1 MTGISTASSSW
12 RDFSLSADLVAP
24 AEGDSTAKS
33 IMWQSV
39 GLVAA
44 LAPLALS
51 GAAPASKVDAGEFA
65 QMLGNG
71 GVTAGIVLGSIGAAS
86 VVLTSGLGRA
96 QLALRRWRASRGVEE
111 WLKRSGW
118 GLRGPTIAEDWA
130 VRAVAMAGQDGAPRN
145 TMFNSSVVAVPG
157 PMGQLGGAVDKVADA
172 EVWHRWMTAG
182 GLGSAGSGEENEL
195 LGQERPG
202 WV

>member
-1 MTGISTASSSW
+1 MTGTSTASSSW
-12 RDFSLSADLVAP
+12 SDFSHSADLVVP
-24 AEGDSTAKS
+24 EEGGSKAKS

-51 GAAPASKVDAGEFA
+51 STTPSGKVDAGEFA

-71 GVTAGIVLGSIGAAS
+71 GVTAGIVLGSIGAAG
-86 VVLTSGLGRA
+86 VVLASGLGRA

-118 GLRGPTIAEDWA
+118 GLSGPTVAEDWA
-130 VRAVAMAGQDGAPRN
+130 LRTVAIAGHDVALRE
-145 TMFNSSVVAVPG
+145 TMLSSSVVALPG
-157 PMGQLGGAVDKVADA
+157 PMGQLGGVVDKVADA
-172 EVWHRWMTAG
+172 EMWHCWMTAEC
-182 GLGSAGSGEENEL
+182 LGGEEASL
-195 LGQERPG
+195 RQECPG
-202 WV
+202 RV